1 MIIIEQKIRSYS
13 IADEDLNEVL
23 ELKMRTMFDDLDCK
37 CYRLRLWVLNKK
49 AIN

>member
-1 MIIIEQKIRSYS
+1 MIEQKIRSYS

-23 ELKMRTMFDDLDCK
+23 ELKMRTILDDLDCK
-37 CYRLRLWVLNKK
+37 CYKLRLLVLNEK